1 MFCSQCGKEYQDGS
15 KFCPSCGFNL
25 ETKMTTQNNNQQN
38 SMQIDLLEVRAKE
51 KSLAIAGLI
60 NILLVGAG
68 YFYVGKYI
76 WGTIII
82 ISAILAVIYAP
93 EAILG
98 LEVLSI
104 CGSIY
109 AAHKYNQSL
118 LEDVLRSKT
127 YGSDQQKNI
136 LL

>member
-25 ETKMTTQNNNQQN
+25 EAKTITQNNNQQN
-38 SMQIDLLEVRAKE
+38 SMQMDLLEVKAKE

-68 YFYVGKYI
+68 YFYVGKYV
-76 WGTIII
+76 WGTIIV
-82 ISAILAVIYAP
+82 ISAILAIMYAP

-98 LEVLSI
+98 LEILSI

-109 AAHKYNQSL
+109 AAHKYNKAL
-118 LEDVLRSKT
+118 LEEVLKSKAGASSPQT
-127 YGSDQQKNI
+127 NV

>member
-25 ETKMTTQNNNQQN
+25 EAKTITQNNNQQN
-38 SMQIDLLEVRAKE
+38 SMQMDLLEVKAKE

-68 YFYVGKYI
+68 YFYVGKYV
-76 WGTIII
+76 WGTIIV
-82 ISAILAVIYAP
+82 ISAILAIMYAP

-98 LEVLSI
+98 LEILSN
-104 CGSIY
+104 CGSKY
-109 AAHKYNQSL
+109 AAQKYNKAL
-118 LEDVLRSKT
+118 LEEVLKSKA
-127 YGSDQQKNI
+127 GASSPQNNV

>member
-1 MFCSQCGKEYQDGS
+1 
-15 KFCPSCGFNL
+15 
-25 ETKMTTQNNNQQN
+25 
-38 SMQIDLLEVRAKE
+38 MQMDLLEVKAKE

-68 YFYVGKYI
+68 YFYVGKYV
-76 WGTIII
+76 WGTIIV
-82 ISAILAVIYAP
+82 ISAILAIMYAP

-98 LEVLSI
+98 LEILSI

-109 AAHKYNQSL
+109 AAHKYNKAL
-118 LEDVLRSKT
+118 LEEVLKSKA
-127 YGSDQQKNI
+127 GASSPQNNV